1 MRTGGIQKWTYVKE
15 IIEKLISELIPL
27 ISADPHWQKLLIC
40 LINPLWTASRVYIR
54 KCFSCFFLIL
64 YISNWIKNTNIFFPP
79 QKLKIWRHGEK
90 NQLFAYFE
98 QKLKTAILD
107 LFSTK
112 LKVQDLKSKKK
123 KKSRRRTIFG
133 IFCSDTFFAPRPPL
147 NFC

>member
-1 MRTGGIQKWTYVKE
+1 MLFH
-15 IIEKLISELIPL
+15 II
-27 ISADPHWQKLLIC
+27 ALIC
-40 LINPLWTASRVYIR
+40 FFPSMYYQVAFENTLPHFPKVYSQMQFNPVWTHFEFTVE

-64 YISNWIKNTNIFFPP
+64 YISNVIKNAYIFFPP

-90 NQLFAYFE
+90 NQLFVYFD

-123 KKSRRRTIFG
+123 KKKVDDGPFL
-133 IFCSDTFFAPRPPL
+133 DFFAPIRFSLQDPP
-147 NFC
+147 

>member
-1 MRTGGIQKWTYVKE
+1 MFF
-15 IIEKLISELIPL
+15 
-27 ISADPHWQKLLIC
+27 A
-40 LINPLWTASRVYIR
+40 LINPLWTASRVLVE

-64 YISNWIKNTNIFFPP
+64 YISNVIKNANIFFPP

-90 NQLFAYFE
+90 NQLFVYFD

-123 KKSRRRTIFG
+123 KKKVDDGPFLA
-133 IFCSDTFFAPRPPL
+133 FFTPIRFSLRDPH
-147 NFC
+147 

>member
-1 MRTGGIQKWTYVKE
+1 MQQMRSLKIKIMEDFFLHLTLYGPLVEFTVK
-15 IIEKLISELIPL
+15 
-27 ISADPHWQKLLIC
+27 
-40 LINPLWTASRVYIR
+40 

-64 YISNWIKNTNIFFPP
+64 YISNVIKNANIFFPP

-90 NQLFAYFE
+90 NQLFAYFK

-112 LKVQDLKSKKK
+112 LKVQDLKSKKKKK

>member
-1 MRTGGIQKWTYVKE
+1 MLSPYEPNNFATWATLSNPFNPVWTT
-15 IIEKLISELIPL
+15 IEFTVE
-27 ISADPHWQKLLIC
+27 
-40 LINPLWTASRVYIR
+40 

-64 YISNWIKNTNIFFPP
+64 YISNVIKNAYIFFPP

-90 NQLFAYFE
+90 NQLFVYFD

-123 KKSRRRTIFG
+123 KKKSTTDHFWHFLLRYVFRSETPIKLLLIIPFFSMTTI
-133 IFCSDTFFAPRPPL
+133 
-147 NFC
+147 